1 MATAHSGLEGPIALV
16 IYEQGPVAIGLAV
29 EFSCL
34 SLTLC
39 AHGWLRWRDNVAC
52 WNGVD
57 CEQAGHLLNV
67 RASGYLMERKNAA
80 DGPTVREVG
89 SCQLG
94 KSSAF
99 LDLRSRE
106 KDGKSWN
113 EEGELGNSKAVI
125 GAKRLLEGSEGVQM
139 EAVITVRQ
147 EINYQRYTVRRSLDW
162 GLEEQLWVLRRARG
176 RIPSLWLSDR
186 FMSGRIERSETP
198 EPISEASWRISVS
211 WPSCNPSWGLP
222 KKEFQSSCCQL
233 PTRRSWRVMTPRD
246 RLPMPGEQREIT
258 AKWLRLKVSNLTG
271 R

>member
-1 MATAHSGLEGPIALV
+1 
-16 IYEQGPVAIGLAV
+16 
-29 EFSCL
+29 
-34 SLTLC
+34 
-39 AHGWLRWRDNVAC
+39 
-52 WNGVD
+52 
-57 CEQAGHLLNV
+57 
-67 RASGYLMERKNAA
+67 MERKNAA

-162 GLEEQLWVLRRARG
+162 GLEEQL
-176 RIPSLWLSDR
+176 
-186 FMSGRIERSETP
+186 
-198 EPISEASWRISVS
+198 
-211 WPSCNPSWGLP
+211 
-222 KKEFQSSCCQL
+222 
-233 PTRRSWRVMTPRD
+233 
-246 RLPMPGEQREIT
+246 
-258 AKWLRLKVSNLTG
+258 
-271 R
+271 